1 MQARTWTISG
11 SRLTVD
17 LIAEGISKAFRLLV
31 KGDRDVFQ
39 IALLT
44 LRVSGLATLISL
56 AIGVPLGTALALG
69 RFRGRS
75 AAASIVNTGMGLPP
89 VVVGLW
95 VSIML
100 WRYGPLGSLR
110 LMYTP
115 AAMVIAQTIIALPII
130 TGLTMSGI
138 GQLDP
143 GIHVQLLSLGATRLQ
158 LVWLLVR
165 EARLAVL
172 AAVIAGFG
180 RVISEIGASMMVGG
194 NVVGHTRVLTTATSM
209 EVSRG
214 NFGEAIALSLIL
226 LCITLTITS
235 CLTRLQQK
243 GGSTQS

>member
-1 MQARTWTISG
+1 M
-11 SRLTVD
+11 D
-17 LIAEGISKAFRLLV
+17 LIAEGISKAFWLLV

-44 LRVSGLATLISL
+44 LKVSGLATLISL

-69 RFRGRS
+69 RFRGRG

-143 GIHVQLLSLGATRLQ
+143 GIHIQLLSLGATRLQ

-165 EARLAVL
+165 EARLAIL

-226 LCITLTITS
+226 LAITLTITS
-235 CLTRLQQK
+235 WLTRLQQK
-243 GGSTQS
+243 GGPMRS